1 MRNIVLVF
9 LFTLTSIAQ
18 AQRFA
23 FVDTEKIM
31 EQIPAYKAAQEQLDK
46 LAEEYLK
53 EIETLKKDL
62 NTLLYTYQADKILLT
77 DAMKIKREE
86 EIEKKKNDL
95 DRLKQQHFGEN
106 GDLFSERQKLV
117 KPIQDKVY
125 DAIKDVAEKGNFNL
139 ILDLASNLS
148 IMYYD
153 EKYDKTKDVLKKLG
167 Y

>member
-1 MRNIVLVF
+1 MRNLVLVF

-46 LAEEYLK
+46 LAEDYLK

-62 NTLLYTYQADKILLT
+62 NNLLYTYQADKILLT

-86 EIEKKKNDL
+86 EIEKKKSDL
-95 DRLKQQHFGEN
+95 DKLKQQHFGEN
-106 GDLFSERQKLV
+106 GNLFAERQKLV

>member
-1 MRNIVLVF
+1 MKNIALIF
-9 LFTLTSIAQ
+9 LIAFTSITQ

-46 LAEEYLK
+46 LAEDYLK

-62 NTLLYTYQADKILLT
+62 NNLLYTYQADKILLT

-86 EIEKKKNDL
+86 EIEKKKSDL
-95 DRLKQQHFGEN
+95 DKLKQQHFGEN
-106 GDLFSERQKLV
+106 GNLFAERQKLV

>member
-1 MRNIVLVF
+1 MKKIALIF
-9 LFTLTSIAQ
+9 LIAFTSITQ

-46 LAEEYLK
+46 LAEDYLK

-62 NTLLYTYQADKILLT
+62 NNLLYTYQADKILLT

-86 EIEKKKNDL
+86 EIEKKKSDL
-95 DRLKQQHFGEN
+95 DKLKQQHFGEN
-106 GDLFSERQKLV
+106 GNLFAERQKLV

>member
-1 MRNIVLVF
+1 MRYLFCIFFLVISN
-9 LFTLTSIAQ
+9 LTQ

-31 EQIPAYKAAQEQLDK
+31 QEIPAYKAAQEQLDK

-53 EIETLKKDL
+53 EIEALKKDL
-62 NTLLYTYQADKILLT
+62 NNMLYTYQADKILLT
-77 DAMKIKREE
+77 DVLKQKREE
-86 EIEKKKNDL
+86 EIEQKKSDL
-95 DRLKQQHFGEN
+95 DNLKQQYFGEN
-106 GDLFSERQKLV
+106 GNLFAERQKLV
-117 KPIQDKVY
+117 KPIQDKIY
-125 DAIKDVAEKGNFNL
+125 DAIKDVAEKGNYNL

-148 IMYYD
+148 VMYYD

>member
-1 MRNIVLVF
+1 
-9 LFTLTSIAQ
+9 
-18 AQRFA
+18 
-23 FVDTEKIM
+23 M

-46 LAEEYLK
+46 LAEDYLK

-62 NTLLYTYQADKILLT
+62 NNLLYTYQADKILLT

-86 EIEKKKNDL
+86 EIEKKKSDL
-95 DRLKQQHFGEN
+95 DKLKQQHFGEN
-106 GDLFSERQKLV
+106 GNLFAERQKLV

>member
-1 MRNIVLVF
+1 
-9 LFTLTSIAQ
+9 
-18 AQRFA
+18 
-23 FVDTEKIM
+23 
-31 EQIPAYKAAQEQLDK
+31 
-46 LAEEYLK
+46 
-53 EIETLKKDL
+53 
-62 NTLLYTYQADKILLT
+62 
-77 DAMKIKREE
+77 MKIKREE
-86 EIEKKKNDL
+86 EIEKKKSDL
-95 DRLKQQHFGEN
+95 DKLKQQHFGEN
-106 GDLFSERQKLV
+106 GNLFAERQKLV